1 MFGIMFTPISSGTA
15 AQLNTIH
22 TVYALCDDNQN
33 VHNLLPSDHLLC
45 SVFTHFFFIQ
55 CPLLLKCW
63 FFFSVLF
70 LFTLLLKCWFFFSVL
85 SSLGSLAQVIKLCSS
100 FVYVCMLVFC
110 FWSLSFLLSLFV
122 LVLLCSV
129 LCLLVFWLCLVAYIF
144 VCVFC
149 LLVFYSCLLTCFFVS
164 NLFWRWFFL
173 VTLSQ
178 QYIWHNMFL
187 WSHTISSQY
196 VPCNKS
202 LCFEGV
208 LFRHMINMFSWSHY
222 PSNMLEGKTC
232 GRTFYTAHTKS
243 PSSYLA
249 VSSRNWIDNM
259 YTLSLI
265 PNKKSR
271 AKYLSED
278 DGDSI

>member
-70 LFTLLLKCWFFFSVL
+70 LFTLLLKCWFLFSVL

-110 FWSLSFLLSLFV
+110 FWSLSFFWVFV

-129 LCLLVFWLCLVAYIF
+129 LCLLVFWVCLVAYI
-144 VCVFC
+144 
-149 LLVFYSCLLTCFFVS
+149 LFVS
-164 NLFWRWFFL
+164 FTYLSFIHVFVLAFLF
-173 VTLSQ
+173 Q
-178 QYIWHNMFL
+178 I
-187 WSHTISSQY
+187 
-196 VPCNKS
+196 
-202 LCFEGV
+202 CFEGGS
-208 LFRHMINMFSWSHY
+208 FWSHY
-222 PSNMLEGKTC
+222 PSNKYDTTC
-232 GRTFYTAHTKS
+232 SFGHTQ
-243 PSSYLA
+243 YA
-249 VSSRNWIDNM
+249 RNM
-259 YTLSLI
+259 YHTTSHFALIVFFSDTWSTCSHGHTILAIFYHTSIHFALKVFFSDILS
-265 PNKKSR
+265 
-271 AKYLSED
+271 
-278 DGDSI
+278 

>member
-70 LFTLLLKCWFFFSVL
+70 LFTLLLKCWFLFSVL

-110 FWSLSFLLSLFV
+110 FWSLSFFWVFV

-129 LCLLVFWLCLVAYIF
+129 LCLLFFWVCLVAYI
-144 VCVFC
+144 
-149 LLVFYSCLLTCFFVS
+149 LFVS
-164 NLFWRWFFL
+164 FTYLSFIHVFVLAFLF
-173 VTLSQ
+173 Q
-178 QYIWHNMFL
+178 I
-187 WSHTISSQY
+187 
-196 VPCNKS
+196 
-202 LCFEGV
+202 CFEGGS
-208 LFRHMINMFSWSHY
+208 FWSHY
-222 PSNMLEGKTC
+222 PSNKYDTTC
-232 GRTFYTAHTKS
+232 SFGHTQY
-243 PSSYLA
+243 P
-249 VSSRNWIDNM
+249 RNM
-259 YTLSLI
+259 YHTTSHFALIVFFSDTWSTCSHGHTILAIFYHTSIHFALKVFFSDILS
-265 PNKKSR
+265 
-271 AKYLSED
+271 
-278 DGDSI
+278 